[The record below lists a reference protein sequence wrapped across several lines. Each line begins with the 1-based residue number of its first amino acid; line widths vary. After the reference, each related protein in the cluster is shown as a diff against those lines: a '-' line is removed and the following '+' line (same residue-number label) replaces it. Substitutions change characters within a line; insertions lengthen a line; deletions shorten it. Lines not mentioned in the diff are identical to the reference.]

1 MMFLPQAP
9 SHRAFRV
16 WVRHLVYYRSFYLAE
31 WAGNLGEHIL
41 WLVAFGYGLGRL
53 VPSLDGI
60 SYAQFIGPG
69 LMVSVAMWNAT
80 YESTYGAYSR
90 MRIQNIYE
98 SMLMAPLTVGD
109 IVLGDLLWCASR
121 ALISST
127 LMLIVLSLFGLVG
140 SWWAVAILPVLVIE
154 AVMFAALGLIATS
167 LAPSFSFFNFY
178 FSAIVMPMFF
188 FAGTLFP
195 IKGLPVWVER
205 LSDALPLTHAVR
217 ISRGLF
223 IYGHV
228 ENFIWHF
235 SFLLGFT
242 LLFLVI
248 ACFLVSRRMV
258 E

>member
-1 MMFLPQAP
+1 M
-9 SHRAFRV
+9 
-16 WVRHLVYYRSFYLAE
+16 
-31 WAGNLGEHIL
+31 

-53 VPSLDGI
+53 VPHLDGV

-90 MRIQNIYE
+90 MRIQNVYE

-109 IVLGDLLWCASR
+109 VVLGDLLWCASR
-121 ALISST
+121 ALIGST
-127 LMLIVLSLFGLVG
+127 LMLIVLGLFGLV
-140 SWWAVAILPVLVIE
+140 SSLWAFAILPILFIE

-167 LAPSFSFFNFY
+167 LAHGFSFFNFY
-178 FSAIVMPMFF
+178 FSVIVMPMFF
-188 FAGTLFP
+188 FAGALFP
-195 IKGLPVWVER
+195 IKGLPSWVER
-205 LSDALPLTHAVR
+205 LSDALPLTHAMR
-217 ISRGLF
+217 IARGLF
-223 IYGHV
+223 IYGRV

-235 SFLLGFT
+235 SFLLGFM
-242 LLFLVI
+242 LLSLVI